1 MESKVKNKRILKHKR
16 TLRVRKNLRGSESKP
31 RLCVVKSNKHIRV
44 QVIDDENHKT
54 LASTSTLSKEFKGTE
69 NARKSC
75 SAAKHLGLVIANLA
89 KKQNVEKVVFDRGSF
104 KYHGVIASVAD
115 GAREGGLKF

>member
-1 MESKVKNKRILKHKR
+1 MESKVKKNRILKHKR
-16 TLRVRKNLRGSESKP
+16 TLRVRKNVRGDESKP

-44 QVIDDENHKT
+44 QVIDDEKRVT
-54 LASTSTLSKEFKGTE
+54 LASTSTLSKELKGTE
-69 NARKSC
+69 HAKKNC
-75 SAAKHLGLVIANLA
+75 SSGKQLGLMIAELA
-89 KKQNVEKVVFDRGSF
+89 KKINVERVVFDRGSS